1 MSKKSDCKFSKKIN
15 AYLDN
20 ELNETDF
27 FKLKDHL
34 RSCPI
39 CQQEIRELN
48 KLNAFLKSF
57 QEEEVADFL
66 KEKIRSQIN
75 RLPETSSFSKNNF
88 IKLTVAASIA
98 ASFIIGLFFSSIAF
112 KDDAEFLTELSL
124 GQESLY
130 SYNLAEY

>member
-1 MSKKSDCKFSKKIN
+1 MSKRLDCKFSKKLN

-20 ELNETDF
+20 ELDETDF
-27 FKLKDHL
+27 IKLKDHL

-48 KLNAFLKSF
+48 KLNTLLRSF
-57 QEEEVADFL
+57 QEEEVTDLL
-66 KEKIRSQIN
+66 KENIISQIIS
-75 RLPETSSFSKNNF
+75 LPESNIFSKNNF

-98 ASFIIGLFFSSIAF
+98 ASFIIGLFFSSIVF
-112 KDDAEFLTELSL
+112 KDEVEFLTEFSL

-130 SYNLAEY
+130 SYNLTE